1 MSNKLLLFLAIVP
14 FVSACNRTN
23 TQSNPKAT
31 DTFVN
36 DPDALN
42 FDIEPVDGNNP
53 SAAWIGTY
61 VSQGKTARFRVEFGT
76 PDQRDTVVKNLFV
89 SFGKGRFVAV
99 KGSDAS
105 VLLVDLKKVLEA
117 KKLPSRVQRVAEL
130 PFSYANFEQ
139 TQTRPS
145 SSQGIRSQPDSQ
157 WTAIKIFLGEG
168 DQECEFFI
176 NFNTVLK
183 KGQFSLKDEEYGDEA
198 LARLAKV
205 L

>member
-1 MSNKLLLFLAIVP
+1 MSRKVSLFLAITLSVA
-14 FVSACNRTN
+14 ACNHSSV
-23 TQSNPKAT
+23 QSNPKAV

-42 FDIEPVDGNNP
+42 FDIEPVDRTNP

-61 VSQGKTARFRVEFGT
+61 VSQGKTARFRVEFGM
-76 PDQRDTVVKNLFV
+76 PDQRDPVVKNLSI
-89 SFGKGRFVAV
+89 SFGRGRFVAV

-117 KKLPSRVQRVAEL
+117 KKLPVRVQRVGEL
-130 PFSYANFEQ
+130 PFTYANFQ
-139 TQTRPS
+139 KTQTTS
-145 SSQGIRSQPDSQ
+145 SSSDGIRSQPDDE

-168 DQECEFFI
+168 DRECEFFI
-176 NFNTVLK
+176 NFNPVLK

-198 LARLAKV
+198 IAQLAKV